1 MLSSTATTLTIGSR
15 GSALALWQARHVARL
30 LEQSGTPTRIEIIKT
45 TGDHLQTASLA
56 QAGGKG
62 LFTKEIE
69 EALLAGTIDVAV
81 HSLKDLPTATSPG
94 LAIAAIPERED
105 PRDAIAGKALAEL
118 SHGARIGTSSGRR
131 AAQLRLLRP
140 DLVIEPVRGNVDT
153 RLRKLKEGQYDA
165 ILLAAAGLRR
175 LGLESEIAQ
184 LLSPDQMCPAP
195 GQGALAI
202 QTRAYDP
209 AYTICRALDHLAS
222 FQAVTCE
229 RAALAALGGGCQLP
243 FGAFAEHLNSAH
255 LGSTLRLTAVV
266 VAADAS
272 EHLRAT
278 AEGPATLGEQL
289 GLRVA
294 QDLLARGAAKI
305 LVNV

>member
-1 MLSSTATTLTIGSR
+1 
-15 GSALALWQARHVARL
+15 L
-30 LEQSGTPTRIEIIKT
+30 LDQSGNPTRIEVIKT
-45 TGDHLQTASLA
+45 TGDRLPTASLA

-69 EALLAGTIDVAV
+69 EALIAGTIDLAV
-81 HSLKDLPTATSPG
+81 HSLKDLPTGGSAG

-105 PRDAIAGKALAEL
+105 PRDAIVGKSLAEL
-118 SHGARIGTSSGRR
+118 ARGARVGTSSGRR
-131 AAQLRLLRP
+131 AAQLLLLRP
-140 DLVIEPVRGNVDT
+140 DLKIEPVRGNVDT

-184 LLSPDQMCPAP
+184 LLTPDQMCPAP

-202 QTRAYDP
+202 QTRSQDP
-209 AYTICRALDHLAS
+209 AYTICRAFDHLPT

-243 FGAFAEHLNSAH
+243 FGAFAEQVGSA
-255 LGSTLRLTAVV
+255 LRLTAIVI
-266 VAADAS
+266 APDAS
-272 EHLRAT
+272 RHLRGT
-278 AEGPATLGEQL
+278 AEGPADLSEQL

-294 QDLLARGAAKI
+294 QDLLTRGAAQI
-305 LVNV
+305 LADV

>member
-1 MLSSTATTLTIGSR
+1 MRSLAATTLTIGSR
-15 GSALALWQARHVARL
+15 GSQLAVWQARYVAGL
-30 LEQSGTPTRIEIIKT
+30 LEQSGTSTRIEIIKT

-56 QAGGKG
+56 QTGGKG

-69 EALLAGTIDVAV
+69 DALIAGSIDVAV
-81 HSLKDLPTATSPG
+81 HSLKDLPTANTPG
-94 LAIAAIPERED
+94 LTIAAIPERED
-105 PRDAIAGKALAEL
+105 PRDALAGKTRAEL
-118 SHGARIGTSSGRR
+118 PRSARVGTSSGRR

-175 LGLESEIAQ
+175 LGLEKEIAQ
-184 LLSPDQMCPAP
+184 LLTPDQMCPAP

-202 QTRAYDP
+202 QTRSQDAAYS
-209 AYTICRALDHLAS
+209 ICRVLDHPRTY
-222 FQAVTCE
+222 QAVTCE

-243 FGAFAEHLNSAH
+243 FGAFAEHI
-255 LGSTLRLTAVV
+255 GSTLRLTAVV
-266 VAADAS
+266 IAADAS
-272 EHLRAT
+272 QHLRAT
-278 AEGPATLGEQL
+278 AEGPAELGGQL

-294 QDLLARGAAKI
+294 QDLLTRGAAKI
-305 LVNV
+305 LGDA